1 MQMTNIRSGVAKN
14 LHQNFYP
21 GFQKLTVKGFARWQ
35 SFISILKQILS
46 LDLFNFG

>member
-14 LHQNFYP
+14 LYPNFYP
-21 GFQKLTVKGFARWQ
+21 GYQNLKVKWFADDD
-35 SFISILKQILS
+35 FISILKQILS